1 MKKLFSIFAA
11 TMFAASMMATGT
23 VFTYSDKVSDQT
35 KDGFTVKLAK
45 GKGDNEPKATE
56 NYNTKKWEVRLYA
69 KNTITV
75 SGKGITRV
83 DLTFSKQ
90 GSKDYASLSASK
102 GNLKSGGESTA
113 SDDKKVDTWTG
124 SADEVV
130 FTIGDKGQRIIY
142 QIVVNG
148 DGSEGGGEGEGGE
161 GEGGEGEGGE
171 GGEGEGGEEEGSYT
185 YDYEPAKTTINMTM
199 KYADWTDYTAEDAM
213 VVLYLSD
220 AENAD
225 PDKETAWAELAF
237 WTNTPD
243 EKLGVPAGTYQINDT
258 EHANTFMASP
268 GMNEETFYDVPC
280 YLGAN
285 YDAETEDYD
294 SYYLVSGTVY
304 IAPMNNGVKI
314 EVNATSYN
322 GSTVK
327 LLYEGAISEYIPE
340 EEEAI
345 ENINVDSDATLKV
358 MHDGQMYII
367 RDKKAYN
374 MVGARVK

>member
-45 GKGDNEPKATE
+45 GKGDNEPKAIE

-102 GNLKSGGESTA
+102 GDLKSGGESTA

-130 FTIGDKGQRIIY
+130 FTIGDKGQRVIY

-161 GEGGEGEGGE
+161 GEGEGGE
-171 GGEGEGGEEEGSYT
+171 GGNTVQLSFKEGEIDSEYFVEDGSIGFYLYNFKDWTEEGAPVGDGDWLELWLFLDSETAYDGTFTVKDNTFDAEYSYLT
-185 YDYEPAKTTINMTM
+185 RIAKT
-199 KYADWTDYTAEDAM
+199 
-213 VVLYLSD
+213 
-220 AENAD
+220 
-225 PDKETAWAELAF
+225 
-237 WTNTPD
+237 
-243 EKLGVPAGTYQINDT
+243 DT
-258 EHANTFMASP
+258 
-268 GMNEETFYDVPC
+268 
-280 YLGAN
+280 
-285 YDAETEDYD
+285 TEIGFVD
-294 SYYLVSGTVY
+294 GTVTIKVLESDEE
-304 IAPMNNGVKI
+304 IA
-314 EVNATSYN
+314 
-322 GSTVK
+322 
-327 LLYEGAISEYIPE
+327 LLNMSFTLVGDDDNTYTFSGDVEMYLLPSEE
-340 EEEAI
+340 QAI
-345 ENINVDSDATLKV
+345 ENINVEPKQNRV
-358 MHDGQMYII
+358 IMHEGQLYII
-367 RDKKAYN
+367 RDGKVYG
-374 MVGARVK
+374 VSGARVK

>member
-11 TMFAASMMATGT
+11 TMFAASMSATT
-23 VFTYSDKVSDQT
+23 FTYSTSVEKQT
-35 KDGFTVKLAK
+35 KDGISVTLSKAK
-45 GKGDNEPKATE
+45 GQAEPVVAE
-56 NYNTKKWEVRLYA
+56 NYDTKAKEVRLYA
-69 KNTITV
+69 DNTITI
-75 SGKGITRV
+75 SGTNITEV
-83 DLTFSKQ
+83 KITCAKQ
-90 GSKDYASLSASK
+90 GKKDYADMAAST
-102 GNLKSGGESTA
+102 GTLTSGGASTA
-113 SDDKKVDTWTG
+113 ATDKKVDTWTG
-124 SADEVV
+124 NTNELVL
-130 FTIGDKGQRIIY
+130 TLGKGQRILY

-148 DGSEGGGEGEGGE
+148 AEGEGEGEGGE

-340 EEEAI
+340 EEQAI
-345 ENINVDSDATLKV
+345 ENINVESDATLKV